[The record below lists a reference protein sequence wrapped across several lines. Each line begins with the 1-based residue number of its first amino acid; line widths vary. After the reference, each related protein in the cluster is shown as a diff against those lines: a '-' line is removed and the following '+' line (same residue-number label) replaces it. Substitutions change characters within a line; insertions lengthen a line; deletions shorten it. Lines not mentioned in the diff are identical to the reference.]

1 MPWGRRTRDST
12 SSSFSPSRPRS
23 SKLFSTD
30 DLYRS
35 LITTLSPHDVG
46 TVETLTSMSLPPILS
61 LMPPSW
67 GFLLSAMSS
76 SDMIFTREMT
86 EDCTV
91 FGTAVTSWRMPS
103 FLNLT
108 DTSFSKHS
116 MWMSLACSLT
126 ARKRSV
132 FMNFMIG
139 ASSRASMRSSG
150 SANSAS
156 EIPELSLM
164 SSSATSF
171 PCS

>member
-1 MPWGRRTRDST
+1 
-12 SSSFSPSRPRS
+12 
-23 SKLFSTD
+23 
-30 DLYRS
+30 
-35 LITTLSPHDVG
+35 
-46 TVETLTSMSLPPILS
+46 
-61 LMPPSW
+61 
-67 GFLLSAMSS
+67 
-76 SDMIFTREMT
+76 MIFTREMT

-103 FLNLT
+103 FLNLI

-132 FMNFMIG
+132 FMNFIMG

-150 SANSAS
+150 SVNSMS
-156 EIPELSLM
+156 VIPELSLM
-164 SSSATSF
+164 SSAATSF